1 MNKNAQNRT
10 SQSKPGVNP
19 KTGLTATQEQCAV
32 MLAAGENV
40 SAVAERLQISRT
52 TIYQWGD
59 LLTFQCFSNQLRDEA
74 RQIINGSLAR
84 MATEAVEAVRQVLS
98 SDNEGM
104 KLRAATW
111 ILERMDGFSVG
122 ECNPF
127 KVLKEKA
134 THTDI
139 TTEWAKGTFH
149 AAEYADALEAWG
161 LEEDEAGKP
170 GNGALAGI

>member
-19 KTGLTATQEQCAV
+19 KTGLTAIQEQCAV

-74 RQIINGSLAR
+74 RRVINGSLAR
-84 MATEAVEAVRQVLS
+84 MAAEAVEAVRQVLS

-104 KLRAATW
+104 KLKAATW

-127 KVLKEKA
+127 KVLKKKA
-134 THTDI
+134 TYNDDLNK
-139 TTEWAKGTFH
+139 EWPKETFH
-149 AAEYADALEAWG
+149 ELEYDEELKAWG
-161 LEEDEAGKP
+161 LEEDPAERP
-170 GNGALAGI
+170 

>member
-19 KTGLTATQEQCAV
+19 KTGLTAIQEQCAV
-32 MLAAGENV
+32 MLTAGENV

-52 TIYQWGD
+52 TIYQWSD

-74 RQIINGSLAR
+74 RREINGSLAR
-84 MATEAVEAVRQVLS
+84 MAAEAVEAVRQVLS

-104 KLRAATW
+104 KLKAATW

-134 THTDI
+134 TYNNDLNK
-139 TTEWAKGTFH
+139 EWPKETFH
-149 AAEYADALEAWG
+149 EQEYDEALKAWG
-161 LEEDEAGKP
+161 LEEDPAGRP
-170 GNGALAGI
+170 